1 MSDLVKMAHLSILLR
16 KNLKLIMKRFFY
28 IALFGCLFV
37 ACNPDKDIFTPNPI
51 FSDGMVTTSI
61 SGQVLDATSQ
71 PVEGAIISLDQLNRT
86 SDANGFFNFKNV
98 QVDAKRTILNVNKGG
113 FFDGGQVIFPTE
125 ESNALLKI
133 RLLEKTI
140 VANFD
145 GATGGEIDLPDGVI
159 LDVPTDAVLSQN
171 GTGYSDEVQISAYS
185 LNPEYLEGLQK
196 MPTDLKG
203 ENTSDEEKLLESF
216 GLFLFDWSDIN
227 NEKLSIVPGKKITI
241 QFPISNGVGAQP
253 PSTLGLWYFDLGEN
267 TWKEEGTATLQNG
280 NYVAEVGKT
289 GFWNI
294 AIPHDFV
301 SAKGVLKNQSD
312 EILSNMPF
320 SIEIENGGVLGFGYA
335 DEDGKFNVNVP
346 KNLASKIKVLD
357 ECNDIDYSQTIGA
370 FSIDTQI
377 SNVKINNSGDF
388 SHISGTLLKCDGNI
402 VQTGYIIL
410 SVNTKTYFFPFSDG
424 VFQGDINA
432 CDITPATLVAYDVEN
447 SKQSEP
453 LQLEIIANTETGEIS
468 VCF

>member
-1 MSDLVKMAHLSILLR
+1 
-16 KNLKLIMKRFFY
+16 MKRFFY
-28 IALFGCLFV
+28 IGLFSCLLV

-51 FSDGMVTTSI
+51 FSEGFVTTSI
-61 SGQVLDATSQ
+61 SGQVLDATNQ
-71 PVEGAIISLDQLNRT
+71 PVEGAIITLDLLDRT
-86 SDANGFFNFKNV
+86 SDVNGFFNFSNV
-98 QVDAKRTILNVNKGG
+98 QVDAKRAILNVNKDG
-113 FFDGGQVIFPTE
+113 FFEGGRVVFPTK
-125 ESNALLKI
+125 ESNAPLKI

-140 VANFD
+140 IGSFA
-145 GATGGEIDLPDGVI
+145 GSAGGEIDLPDGVI
-159 LDVPTDAVLSQN
+159 LDIPTDAVLSQD
-171 GTGYSDEVQISAYS
+171 GTGFPDEVQISAYS
-185 LNPEYLEGLQK
+185 LNPEYLEGLQN

-203 ENTSDEEKLLESF
+203 ETSSEKEKLLESF
-216 GLFLFDWSDIN
+216 GIFLFDCRDIDN
-227 NEKLSIVPGKKITI
+227 QKLTIVPGKKVTI
-241 QFPISNGVGAQP
+241 KFPISNGVGSQA
-253 PSTLGLWYFDLGEN
+253 PSALGLWYFDITEN
-267 TWKEEGTATLQNG
+267 TWKEEGTANLENG

-294 AIPHDFV
+294 AIPHDFISV
-301 SAKGVLKNQSD
+301 KGVLENQND
-312 EILSNMPF
+312 EVLSNMPF

-335 DEDGKFNVNVP
+335 DEDGKFNANVP

-357 ECNDIDYSQTIGA
+357 ECNDIDYTTTIGA
-370 FSIDTQI
+370 LNIDSQI

-410 SVNTKTYFFPFSDG
+410 SVNTKTYFFPFSEG

-432 CDITPATLVAYDVEN
+432 CDITSATLVAYDVEN

-453 LQLEIIANTETGEIS
+453 LQLEIIASTETGEIS